1 MDPLSAYRQ
10 KLDQQQKLKKQKKGG
25 NPVGIYVGVGAG
37 ALLLI
42 GLLIWANSG
51 TPSSGNTPTAPAD
64 TYTSNVRLSE
74 AERMSL
80 YATLIAR
87 KEMVRP
93 MGAVPQAYKN
103 LAEEFKVSIPDVYAV
118 EREGNSKGWPH
129 R

>member
-10 KLDQQQKLKKQKKGG
+10 KLDQQQKLKKQKKG
-25 NPVGIYVGVGAG
+25 NPVGLYVGIGAG

-42 GLLIWANSG
+42 VLLIWANSG
-51 TPSSGNTPTAPAD
+51 TPSSPNTPTAP
-64 TYTSNVRLSE
+64 TEVYTSNVKLSE
-74 AERMSL
+74 AERMAL
-80 YATLIAR
+80 YATLIPR

-93 MGAVPQAYKN
+93 MGAIAQAYKN
-103 LAEEFKVSIPDVYAV
+103 LADEFKVSVSDVYAV